1 MRRSCGLKSSGAGR
15 TMASSSSETS
25 LHFSLR
31 AWWLTTMSTTCC
43 RLLENTCRGTQLTA
57 ESCSCSAEMLPQQ
70 AGLHKSTAVQ
80 RRCKIGC
87 CRAGP

>member
-1 MRRSCGLKSSGAGR
+1 MQCAPWLLRESVGLQSLPSRKVMRRSCGLKSSGAGR

-43 RLLENTCRGTQLTA
+43 RLLENTCRGKQLTA
-57 ESCSCSAEMLPQQ
+57 
-70 AGLHKSTAVQ
+70 
-80 RRCKIGC
+80 
-87 CRAGP
+87 

>member
-43 RLLENTCRGTQLTA
+43 RLLENTCRG
-57 ESCSCSAEMLPQQ
+57 
-70 AGLHKSTAVQ
+70 K
-80 RRCKIGC
+80 
-87 CRAGP
+87 RALL